1 MFGKRGQPSTPS
13 VRPDLPPNG
22 PAWLRS
28 PVGLGKAVAVL
39 LGLVVAGDLF
49 AVYAGVTVYDVM
61 GSLADQGVPYA
72 AYVTVRSD
80 AAHAD
85 SLYAA
90 AGYIQTASLLATA
103 VVYLVWFKCVRIN
116 AEVFNPFGHTMKRG
130 WTVWCWFVPVVS
142 LWFPRRI
149 MLDIWDASIPADTR
163 ASHGL
168 VNAWWTLWLV
178 ALFTSRNDFG
188 TYSPADTAEK
198 IRVAVGQALFSDA
211 ADIAAAVLAIFVV
224 LRLTRMQNEKA
235 LQGPGS
241 AGV

>member
-1 MFGKRGQPSTPS
+1 MFGKRGQPSTPPAG
-13 VRPDLPPNG
+13 PDLQPNG

-49 AVYAGVTVYDVM
+49 ALYAGVTMYDVM
-61 GSLADQGVPYA
+61 GSFAYDGVPYA
-72 AYVTVRSD
+72 AYGTVQRD

-90 AGYIQTASLLATA
+90 AGYIQTAALLVTA
-103 VVYLVWFKCVRIN
+103 VVYLVWFQRVRVN
-116 AEVFNPFGHTMKRG
+116 AEVFDPFGHTMKRG
-130 WTVWCWFVPVVS
+130 WTAWGWFVPVVS

-149 MLDIWDASIPADTR
+149 TLDIWDASIPVGTR

-178 ALFTSRNDFG
+178 ALFTSRNDYG
-188 TYSPADTAEK
+188 TFSRADTAET
-198 IRVAVGQALFSDA
+198 IRLAVGEALFSDA
-211 ADIAAAVLAIFVV
+211 ADLAAAVLAIFVV
-224 LRLTRMQNEKA
+224 LRLTRMQDKKA
-235 LQGPGS
+235 LQGPVS
-241 AGV
+241 VGV